1 MSMADTNTSTND
13 NAENCVQA
21 LIESFRPVET
31 FGTIRA
37 IDSKNLPAPFHSL
50 LAHHSHMTVAMEAFH
65 GHSVSLEVVSV
76 APDEAG
82 ERPSYTREILL
93 RSPVFNDNA
102 FGISSRPNEIQK
114 KMNRVVQYGIVRIN
128 TNCLPQEVVAR
139 IEDGGTPL
147 GRILIEADL
156 HREVR
161 CVRVFEVIPGP
172 YFEGLCLGSENKAV
186 PRTFGRFATISIS
199 EQPVIELFEVV
210 VPSAE

>member
-1 MSMADTNTSTND
+1 
-13 NAENCVQA
+13 
-21 LIESFRPVET
+21 
-31 FGTIRA
+31 
-37 IDSKNLPAPFHSL
+37 
-50 LAHHSHMTVAMEAFH
+50 
-65 GHSVSLEVVSV
+65 
-76 APDEAG
+76 
-82 ERPSYTREILL
+82 
-93 RSPVFNDNA
+93 
-102 FGISSRPNEIQK
+102 
-114 KMNRVVQYGIVRIN
+114 MNRVVQYGIVRIN

-210 VPSAE
+210 VPSAK